1 MRRTLYPAAL
11 VTEAAPRRKL
21 AHWRQS
27 MSWRRRTH
35 VPVVF
40 IVFNPP
46 TTTLVENIV
55 GVHKWKCQIVSDCRG
70 FDLCLSTIKIDSF
83 CITDLIAV
91 SKISEKNS
99 SFLVQFTILFVM
111 LRLTQALHFQA
122 IFAVF
127 KDFVSAFNW
136 DSDIS

>member
-1 MRRTLYPAAL
+1 MVKTEEDCGADNLEIAPYGCCQNNATYPAHGL
-11 VTEAAPRRKL
+11 
-21 AHWRQS
+21 
-27 MSWRRRTH
+27 
-35 VPVVF
+35 
-40 IVFNPP
+40 
-46 TTTLVENIV
+46 
-55 GVHKWKCQIVSDCRG
+55 D
-70 FDLCLSTIKIDSF
+70 DLRLPTIKIDSF

-99 SFLVQFTILFVM
+99 SFLVQFTILFAM

>member
-1 MRRTLYPAAL
+1 MVKTEEDCGADNLEIAPYGCCQNNATYPAHGLDDLGTCL
-11 VTEAAPRRKL
+11 VY
-21 AHWRQS
+21 
-27 MSWRRRTH
+27 
-35 VPVVF
+35 
-40 IVFNPP
+40 P
-46 TTTLVENIV
+46 T
-55 GVHKWKCQIVSDCRG
+55 
-70 FDLCLSTIKIDSF
+70 FKIDSF

-136 DSDIS
+136 DIS

>member
-1 MRRTLYPAAL
+1 
-11 VTEAAPRRKL
+11 
-21 AHWRQS
+21 

-55 GVHKWKCQIVSDCRG
+55 GVHKWKCQIVLDCRG
-70 FDLCLSTIKIDSF
+70 FGLRLPTIKIDSF
-83 CITDLIAV
+83 SITDLIAV

-99 SFLVQFTILFVM
+99 SFLVQFTILFAM